1 MYYWRKLK
9 VKRISA
15 ASCSLFQGLPGS
27 SIFQIFV
34 SASSFLL
41 LLIGKFD
48 PFMCIYI
55 YAYIYY
61 RINYFRTISY
71 QY

>member
-41 LLIGKFD
+41 LPPIGKFD
-48 PFMCIYI
+48 PFMCTYICIYI
-55 YAYIYY
+55 L
-61 RINYFRTISY
+61 
-71 QY
+71 